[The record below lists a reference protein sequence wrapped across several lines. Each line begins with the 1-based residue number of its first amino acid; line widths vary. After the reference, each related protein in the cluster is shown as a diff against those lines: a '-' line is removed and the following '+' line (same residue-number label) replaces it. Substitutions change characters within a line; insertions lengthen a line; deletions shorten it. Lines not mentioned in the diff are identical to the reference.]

1 MKKSDPIFKKKEVMQ
16 LYIYP
21 QDEYFAE
28 TVDLD
33 AICGVEDRIMCEEN
47 HSFVP
52 INDSGIN
59 PDIDAN
65 DGEANDDKNEENNDE
80 DNVKSN
86 DATLDCEDGGI
97 IMNDGPIEYDEFNI
111 HITVVHF
118 SMGGRHAVF

>member
-1 MKKSDPIFKKKEVMQ
+1 MKQ
-16 LYIYP
+16 
-21 QDEYFAE
+21 
-28 TVDLD
+28 D
-33 AICGVEDRIMCEEN
+33 AIWGVEYRIMCEEN

-118 SMGGRHAVF
+118 SMGERHAVF